1 MHCLTAFMLSLP
13 SRYGVCIHHLSV
25 KRALLSLSFMN
36 FACTNWLFLDS
47 CVTEKMIQSK
57 MVDYKEE
64 VESLKSGLKEA
75 RVRANIWA
83 DSHPWWPWTCYD
95 VWEGTPPWFR
105 HHKTVSTSS
114 FSIKITS
121 TNIVYTS
128 HIRARILFPILYSF
142 SENIDMP
149 DIGIDFTWNLINPWW
164 ETMNYGYSTC
174 TNTSSAYPFL
184 LWNVSCSSEK

>member
-1 MHCLTAFMLSLP
+1 MLSLP

-75 RVRANIWA
+75 RVRANI
-83 DSHPWWPWTCYD
+83 
-95 VWEGTPPWFR
+95 
-105 HHKTVSTSS
+105 
-114 FSIKITS
+114 
-121 TNIVYTS
+121 
-128 HIRARILFPILYSF
+128 
-142 SENIDMP
+142 
-149 DIGIDFTWNLINPWW
+149 
-164 ETMNYGYSTC
+164 
-174 TNTSSAYPFL
+174 
-184 LWNVSCSSEK
+184 